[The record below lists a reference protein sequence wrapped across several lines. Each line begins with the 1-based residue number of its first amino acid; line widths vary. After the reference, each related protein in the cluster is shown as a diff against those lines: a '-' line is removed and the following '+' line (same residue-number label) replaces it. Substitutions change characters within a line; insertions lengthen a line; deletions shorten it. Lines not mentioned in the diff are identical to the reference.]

1 MYVLLTVGSIFS
13 KPKEGPAVP
22 TEMALSAMGA
32 MKGHLV
38 ATGQRMGMGML
49 LVQQELSQP

>member
-22 TEMALSAMGA
+22 TGMALGAMGG

-38 ATGQRMGMGML
+38 ATEQRMGTGML
-49 LVQQELSQP
+49 LVPQELSQP